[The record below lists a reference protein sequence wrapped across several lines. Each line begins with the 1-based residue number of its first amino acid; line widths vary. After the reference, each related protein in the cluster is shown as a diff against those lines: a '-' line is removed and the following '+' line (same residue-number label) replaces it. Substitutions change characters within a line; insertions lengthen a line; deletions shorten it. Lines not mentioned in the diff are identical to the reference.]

1 MFFSALIAKIRDR
14 LLADNGSG
22 GLGGSGTPL
31 PGGINSVIPVAGTI
45 QRPYAT
51 IMVDNAPASGFARG
65 SFECTVSI
73 TVWANHQNQ
82 VDTAWNAVD
91 RIFGD
96 WFATNPPASTRG
108 LHGWK
113 IGSITVTGFT
123 VSAGELIFDGTSHQI
138 VDESTI
144 AITTRYRVT
153 LTVGA

>member
-1 MFFSALIAKIRDR
+1 MFFSVFVKKIRDR

-31 PGGINSVIPVAGTI
+31 PGGINPVIPVAGTI
-45 QRPYAT
+45 TRPYAVV
-51 IMVDNAPASGFARG
+51 MVDDTPVGGFVRG
-65 SFECTVSI
+65 SFEKSI
-73 TVWANHQNQ
+73 TITIFANHQNQ

-96 WFATNPPASTRG
+96 WYATNPPASTRG

-113 IGSITVTGFT
+113 IGSITVSGFT
-123 VSAGELIFDGTSHQI
+123 VSAGEVLYAGTSHQI
-138 VDESTI
+138 IDDNII
-144 AITTRYRVT
+144 AITTQYKAT